1 MSLKVLTWATV
12 ILLCVSTTSFANSN
26 ETIGFAVSPMA
37 SPAATAAAFSDF
49 IDYLSEK
56 MGKKVILK
64 QRRKYQEINDILR
77 RGEVMAAFTCTGA
90 YLAGREEFGLQLLVV
105 PVVNGKTTYHSYII
119 VRQDSPIKSFNDLK
133 GKVFAFTDQL
143 SLSGRLYVTSLLNER
158 GILTNEFFKK
168 TFYTFGHEKSIEVVA
183 NGLADA
189 ASVDSLIF
197 DDLKAKGSPYVS
209 KLRIIKVSPPFGI
222 PPFVVSPLMP
232 EQQRKDFLKIL
243 LSMQRDLK
251 GKKILQKIGID
262 GFVLP
267 DHAAYHSANEVRKKV
282 RE

>member
-1 MSLKVLTWATV
+1 MKKIFRLP
-12 ILLCVSTTSFANSN
+12 LLIYFMVSVASANMQ
-26 ETIGFAVSPMA
+26 TPFVFAVSPMA

-56 MGKKVILK
+56 MEKKVILK
-64 QRRKYQEINDILR
+64 QRRKYQEINDILK
-77 RGEVMAAFTCTGA
+77 RGEAMAAFTCTGA
-90 YLAGREEFGLQLLVV
+90 YLAGREDFGLQLLAV
-105 PVVNGKTTYHSYII
+105 PVVNGKSTYHSYII
-119 VRQDSPIKSFNDLK
+119 VRQDSPIKTFNDLK
-133 GKVFAFTDQL
+133 GKVFAFTDPL

-158 GILTNEFFKK
+158 GIQTKEFFKK
-168 TFYTFGHEKSIEVVA
+168 TFYTAGHEKSIEVVA

-189 ASVDSLIF
+189 ASVDSLIY

-209 KLRIIKVSPPFGI
+209 KLRIIKISPPFGI

-232 EQQRKDFLKIL
+232 EQERKDFLKIL

-251 GKKILQKIGID
+251 GKQILQKIGID

-267 DHAAYHSANEVRKKV
+267 DHAAYHSAHEVRKKV